1 MASKNH
7 QFILSMIVRKMKL
20 EKYEIIAYDG
30 DYSRIE
36 NLNLKIPF
44 QILRHRPDVIGI
56 SVDKTKICIGEA
68 KTTSDLRSERTKE
81 EFVDFASMEDKNVK
95 LIIGVPKSSSFL
107 LHKIIGELKL
117 YCNKNIDYLLVPED
131 LFPNV

>member
-107 LHKIIGELKL
+107 LQKVIGELKL
-117 YCNKNIDYLLVPED
+117 YYNKNIDYLLVPEE